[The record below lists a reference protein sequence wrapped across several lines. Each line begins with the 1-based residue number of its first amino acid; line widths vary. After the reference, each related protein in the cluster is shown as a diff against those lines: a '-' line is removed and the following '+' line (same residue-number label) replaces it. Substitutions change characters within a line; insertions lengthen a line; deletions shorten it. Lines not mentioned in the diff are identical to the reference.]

1 MRRLLA
7 LLILGLAAAFG
18 APAAAAELPVLE
30 LRAGADAPA
39 VAPFVRYTTL
49 AGETGAAQWRA
60 LVDGPLERVRGPTIH
75 FGPPGIKT
83 LVLLKLRNGGT
94 GQGSWILTTG
104 RGTLNHFRLFAA
116 TDDRLDLLV
125 DADDPR
131 EVRQNLRTYQ
141 AFSTELVLDPGQ
153 EKLILIEFLSE
164 SSSYLPLKIQTYGSF
179 FADRRANIAMVS
191 AVVVG
196 ALTLLLLNFLFFSIT
211 GFREFLWLAVA
222 EFFFAMSTVHA
233 EGYIT
238 IFFLYDQ
245 PLAGIAVEDFIKC
258 GFAGAMAQFGRSF
271 VRTAVHFP
279 RSDRALK
286 ALIAAAILLLL
297 LLPGTALYPAELR
310 AGLHLASWLVAVTVA
325 LFLPFVG
332 YAAMKQLGVQLWPL
346 FVGWASLGLFIVY
359 AAIASMGVFAW
370 LPVNWHLAGPIGL
383 FEAVMVTLALGLNL
397 RKIQRDKLAA
407 DANYARSLAEQ
418 LAISERAKR
427 LAEEKAFALETVD
440 SQNALLHA
448 SGHDSRQVIFL
459 LNSAVAALRR
469 DDRLQ
474 PDPALVDMLQ
484 SSADYLNEIVA
495 TTMSGA
501 NIAAG
506 ESDFV
511 ALGSFRGQALLEPLA
526 MMFKRLFAAKQ
537 LTLDV
542 RVEGEV
548 TLVSDR
554 PLLMRALA
562 NLLSNSCDHTSV
574 GGARVTLRLDAGRA
588 IIEIADSGSGM
599 PPAVA
604 AALNAGTAARV
615 RGDASDQ
622 GTGSGFAAARRIVE
636 TLRGTLAVVA
646 SDASGTTVRLVLP
659 AAAAGIEP
667 IAADELAAGLPGWT
681 LLDFDQRAAF
691 DAVLAAPG
699 ATRERLIALTYD
711 DTSATRGRLSELVA
725 MAIIKPACRELLEH
739 PLLAERRRDQAG
751 T

>member
-1 MRRLLA
+1 MRRWLALLA
-7 LLILGLAAAFG
+7 LVILGAWWP
-18 APAAAAELPVLE
+18 PAAAAELPVIE
-30 LRAGADAPA
+30 LQAGEDGPDL
-39 VAPFVRYTTL
+39 APFVRFTTQ
-49 AGETGAAQWRA
+49 ADTAARPDLRS
-60 LVDGPLERVRGPTIH
+60 LVEGPLERVTGSTIH
-75 FGPPGIKT
+75 FGPPGKMT
-83 LVLLKLRNGGT
+83 WVLLKLRNGSR

-104 RGTLNHFRLFAA
+104 RGSLTHFRLFDVAN
-116 TDDRLDLLV
+116 DRLDLLV
-125 DADDPR
+125 DATNPR
-131 EVRQNLRTYQ
+131 DARENLATYQ
-141 AFSTELVLDPGQ
+141 AFSAELVLDPGQ
-153 EKLILIEFLSE
+153 ERLILIEFLSE
-164 SSSYLPLKIQTYGSF
+164 NSSYMPLKIETYGSF
-179 FADRRANIAMVS
+179 FKDRRANIAMVS

-222 EFFFAMSTVHA
+222 EFFFAMNTIHA
-233 EGYIT
+233 EGYFT
-238 IFFLYDQ
+238 IFFLYDK
-245 PLAGIAVEDFIKC
+245 PVTAIAVEDFIKC

-271 VRTAVHFP
+271 VRTATHFP
-279 RSDRALK
+279 RRDLALK
-286 ALIAAAILLLL
+286 ALILCALVLMLLQ
-297 LLPGTALYPAELR
+297 PGRVHYPTEVRLF
-310 AGLHLASWLVAVTVA
+310 LHLASWLVTMAVA

-346 FVGWASLGLFIVY
+346 FVGWASLALFIIY

-370 LPVNWHLAGPIGL
+370 LPINWHLAGPVGL
-383 FEAVMVTLALGLNL
+383 FESVMVTLALGLHL
-397 RKIQRDKLAA
+397 KKIQRDKLAA
-407 DANYARSLAEQ
+407 DANYARSLSEQ

-427 LAEEKAFALETVD
+427 LAEEKALALETVD

-495 TTMSGA
+495 TTISGA

-506 ESDFV
+506 DADFV

-526 MMFKRLFAAKQ
+526 MMFRRLFAAKN
-537 LTLDV
+537 LSLDM

-554 PLLMRALA
+554 PLLMRVLA
-562 NLLSNSCDHTSV
+562 NLLANSCNHTRT
-574 GGARVTLRLDAGRA
+574 GGASVTLRLDAGRA
-588 IIEIADSGSGM
+588 ILEVADSGGGM

-615 RGDASDQ
+615 RGDESDQ

-636 TLRGTLAVVA
+636 TLRGTLQITA
-646 SDASGTTVRLVLP
+646 SDAGGTTVRIVLP
-659 AAAAGIEP
+659 AAGAGATP
-667 IAADELAAGLPGWT
+667 IAAEELAAGLDGWT

-691 DAVLAAPG
+691 DAALAAHRG
-699 ATRERLIALTYD
+699 GRDRLIALTYD
-711 DTSATRGRLSELVA
+711 DSSATRGRLSELVA
-725 MAIIKPACRELLEH
+725 MAIIKPPCRELLAH
-739 PLLAERRRDQAG
+739 PLLAARARAQAG

>member
-1 MRRLLA
+1 MRILLA
-7 LLILGLAAAFG
+7 FLALVLLG
-18 APAAAAELPVLE
+18 AVRPPAAAAALPVLE
-30 LRAGADAPA
+30 LQAGQDAPG
-39 VAPFVRYTTL
+39 VAPFIRYTTQ
-49 AGETGAAQWRA
+49 AGAAAPQWRSLA
-60 LVDGPLERVRGPTIH
+60 AGPLERITGSTIH
-75 FGPPGIKT
+75 FGPPGTQT
-83 LVLLKLRNGGT
+83 LVFLKLRNAGA

-104 RGTLNHFRLFAA
+104 RGSLRHFRLFEAA
-116 TDDRLDLLV
+116 GDRLDLIV
-125 DADDPR
+125 DAGDPR
-131 EVRQNLRTYQ
+131 DARQNLDSYQ
-141 AFSTELVLDPGQ
+141 AFSSELVLQPGQ
-153 EKLILIEFLSE
+153 EKLILIEFRSE
-164 SSSYLPLKIQTYGSF
+164 NSTYMPLKIETYGSF
-179 FADRRANIAMVS
+179 FKDRRANIAMVS

-222 EFFFAMSTVHA
+222 EFFFALNTIHS

-238 IFFLYDQ
+238 IFFLYDS
-245 PLAGIAVEDFIKC
+245 PLAGVAVEDFIKC

-271 VRTAVHFP
+271 VRTATHFP
-279 RSDRALK
+279 RRDLALK
-286 ALIAAAILLLL
+286 ALIGAAILLMLL
-297 LLPGTALYPAELR
+297 QPGLALYPPELR
-310 AGLHLASWLVAVTVA
+310 FALHAAAWLVAVAVA

-346 FVGWASLGLFIVY
+346 FVGWASLALFIIY

-383 FEAVMVTLALGLNL
+383 FESVMVTLALGLNL
-397 RKIQRDKLAA
+397 KKIQRDKLAA

-418 LAISERAKR
+418 LAISEQAKR

-469 DDRLQ
+469 DAVH

-495 TTMSGA
+495 TTISGA

-511 ALGSFRGQALLEPLA
+511 VLGSFRGQALLEPLA
-526 MMFKRLFAAKQ
+526 MMFKRLFAAKN

-562 NLLSNSCDHTSV
+562 NLLSNSCNHTV
-574 GGARVTLRLDAGRA
+574 TGGARVTLRLDAGTA
-588 IIEIADSGSGM
+588 ILEVTDSGGGM

-615 RGDASDQ
+615 RGDERDP

-636 TLRGTLAVVA
+636 TLSGTLAVVA
-646 SDASGTTVRLVLP
+646 SDAGGTTVRLVLP

-681 LLDFDQRAAF
+681 LLDFDQRAGF
-691 DAVLAAPG
+691 DAALAAPG

-725 MAIIKPACRELLEH
+725 MAIIKPPCRELLAH
-739 PLLAERRRDQAG
+739 PLLASRRRDQAG